1 MFLVNGHL
9 LRGNVVFLTAIISW
23 REMSRKQLRQMIETS
38 VNEFRISPRGVI
50 FRVKT
55 IVA

>member
-9 LRGNVVFLTAIISW
+9 LKGNVVFLTAIISW

-38 VNEFRISPRGVI
+38 VNEFRISPCGVI
-50 FRVKT
+50 SRVKT
-55 IVA
+55 NVA